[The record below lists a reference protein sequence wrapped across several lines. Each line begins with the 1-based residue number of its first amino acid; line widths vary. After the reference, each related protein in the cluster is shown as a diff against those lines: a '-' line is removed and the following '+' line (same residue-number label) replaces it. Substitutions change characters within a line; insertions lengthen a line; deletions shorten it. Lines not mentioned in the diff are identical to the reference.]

1 MPNPADL
8 LWRVNS
14 EYQKRLTQ
22 VVTYLHLLEQM
33 VLMQDGDDQLRT
45 LAALQYALEQV
56 ESLAQ
61 EHRAWRY
68 KYYYE
73 SADSKRMVQT
83 PGAVHQALARFS
95 RMRTQHEQQLN
106 NLHALL
112 DRVQRPDPRI
122 TRVPTGDLWVMA
134 EFAIND
140 LRGFDR
146 YMQDLTG
153 V

>member
-1 MPNPADL
+1 MSNPADL

-22 VVTYLHLLEQM
+22 VVTYLNLLEQI
-33 VLMQDGDDQLRT
+33 VLMQDGDNQMRT

-56 ESLAQ
+56 EVLAQ
-61 EHRAWRY
+61 EHRTWRY

-73 SADSKRMVQT
+73 SADSKRMVQA
-83 PGAVHQALARFS
+83 PGAIHHALARFS
-95 RMRTQHEQQLN
+95 RMRMRHEQELN
-106 NLHALL
+106 NLHSLL
-112 DRVQRPDPRI
+112 DHVQRPDPRV
-122 TRVPTGDLWVMA
+122 TRVPTGDLWVMT

-146 YMQDLTG
+146 YMQNLTG